1 MTFGE
6 VQSTVPN
13 INWNINMK
21 LIDIE
26 TQNRRILA
34 HLQNGG
40 TVTSLTALYDF
51 GCLRLSGRIFEL
63 REAGYPVEDKWVETP
78 SGKRVKMYF
87 LRRSQSDSNLTSK
100 RQHEPEA
107 AAQMSIFDEL
117 RPITGE

>member
-1 MTFGE
+1 
-6 VQSTVPN
+6 
-13 INWNINMK
+13 MK

-63 REAGYPVEDKWVETP
+63 REAGYPIEDEWVETP

-87 LRRSQSDSNLTSK
+87 LRRSQSGSNSTPK
-100 RQHEPEA
+100 RQPKPEA
-107 AAQMSIFDEL
+107 AVQMSIFDEL
-117 RPITGE
+117 QPIAGE